1 MMTYAKSIALTLAVA
16 LPACGGAPTTA
27 PAPSAEA
34 LRAATPVDWAMYAQ
48 ILSAVVDAE
57 GRVDYAS
64 LREVREPL
72 DGLVLAVATYGPAA
86 APDDFKDRDAR
97 LAYAL
102 NAYNLFVLRI
112 IVDLWPLATLDGIQ
126 AQVYA
131 DTQFTL
137 DGQVTNLE
145 TLEEQIRDT
154 YHDVRVRFALANGA
168 LDGPPLSNE
177 PYMAELIEM
186 QLTRAATRFV
196 TRPRTITVVDGR
208 IQLNG
213 LFGWYAD
220 ELTPTPVEWIK
231 RHAPGIILPKGA
243 PYDYAP
249 FDWSVNVKGPE
260 RAPIIPEAVW
270 SVPASEPPTEPTI
283 QPVPATAP

>member
-1 MMTYAKSIALTLAVA
+1 MTHAKSIARALAFAVA
-16 LPACGGAPTTA
+16 LPTCGGAPNSAVTPSA
-27 PAPSAEA
+27 APS
-34 LRAATPVDWAMYAQ
+34 RTATAVDWVMYAQ

-64 LREVREPL
+64 LHEVRESL
-72 DGLVLAVATYGPAA
+72 DGLVLALANYGPAS
-86 APDDFKDRDAR
+86 APYDFKDRDAR

-102 NAYNLFVLRI
+102 NAYNVFVLRI
-112 IVDLWPLATLDGIQ
+112 IVDLWPLQTLAGVQ

-137 DGQVTNLE
+137 DGQVINLE
-145 TLEEQIRDT
+145 TLEAQIRDT

-177 PYMAELIEM
+177 PYLAELIEM

-196 TRPRTITVVDGR
+196 TRPRSITIVDGR
-208 IQLNG
+208 IQLSG

-231 RHAPGIILPKGA
+231 RHAPSVILPKGA

-260 RAPIIPEAVW
+260 RPPIIPEAVW
-270 SVPASEPPTEPTI
+270 SVPASEPPEAPASVP
-283 QPVPATAP
+283 QPGP

>member
-1 MMTYAKSIALTLAVA
+1 MTHAKSIALAITIA
-16 LPACGGAPTTA
+16 LPACGGAPTTLSA
-27 PAPSAEA
+27 PGGESQ
-34 LRAATPVDWAMYAQ
+34 RAATPVDWVMYAQ
-48 ILSAVVDAE
+48 LLSAVVDAE

-72 DGLVLAVATYGPAA
+72 DGLVNALAGYGPVSV
-86 APDDFKDRDAR
+86 PEDFKDRDAR

-102 NAYNLFVLRI
+102 NAYNVFVLRI
-112 IVDLWPLATLDGIQ
+112 IVDLWPVSTLAGIQ

-145 TLEEQIRDT
+145 ALEASIRDT

-177 PYMAELIEM
+177 PYIAELIEM

-208 IQLNG
+208 VQLNG

-243 PYDYAP
+243 PYDYAA
-249 FDWSVNVKGPE
+249 FDWSVNAKGPE
-260 RAPIIPEAVW
+260 RAPIVPDAVW
-270 SVPASEPPTEPTI
+270 SVPASEAA
-283 QPVPATAP
+283 PAP